1 MAPSATQAEHQHS
14 TMTTATITTTSVSND
29 PWCQPNQQQKENQR
43 PPVFFPED
51 YILALKKFSKFGSSN
66 NSSNSNSN
74 KSIYDTIDDAK
85 NLKSNTTNGHNNKSR
100 TLPLSKTSDY
110 KCPVAPADTEMA
122 LKQFGSITELL
133 TKLRADLRQSFQ
145 SFVQEFVANPMDGA
159 TLLLEVLRGIQ
170 LSQNTITGSSTLNSQ
185 NMDMR
190 NNQSYQR
197 RALLDELTCL
207 QCLSICCSRTTD
219 ASIRLGNTPVGLLPL
234 ACSATN
240 TGIRARILALQLL
253 TTACDPNILGDH
265 VPNASYYGHQAVSE
279 SLTTLRLRCAEPVRF
294 RLLIGILNSGG
305 GSGELQYVGMKF
317 INTFIESSD
326 SIQTRLY
333 LQAELYQAGLDPPQM
348 SRLISSTS
356 PWLQKLLDE
365 IKHFESIKIDVEIL
379 QKQVRTAEQ
388 CRSKMVI
395 LERKVEM
402 LQEEK
407 NVFTSIERRLQEKC
421 ADLQRELMQLKKN
434 NSTTSTLEKPVAL
447 PRQTLVNGQKSHPS
461 TTENEDEGISSSET
475 GQSSSP
481 VPMEYKANK
490 IKNDD
495 YDESNTTIDD
505 VIEELTNI
513 VNDAEREIKENGMHK
528 PLMKSRSEDVLVTSG
543 VSNEHDSM
551 IIPSNLLPQ
560 PPSKKANKS
569 LIHILGP
576 QHDVEG
582 SDYDYYIQNV
592 QQPLNNHEEQHKNEE
607 SLIYENEY
615 ELDNNQKNHP
625 DIVSTISY
633 NGNNRQKGTDDNNR
647 HLLNVI
653 MDAREKEQQ
662 SYHHINNRAHSLERD
677 MFPPQQFNGVFFM
690 SDMNPMTPATKFS
703 SKPDIMAALEKQ
715 RSTKNYSVNSMID
728 VVMTSTTTINHD
740 QQKAYHQQI
749 KPRQIFLPALD
760 KFSSPQ
766 NVTFNN
772 FKFKNTNVNPALFFD
787 HQHQQHLRMQTHN
800 GPKVTDLISGLY

>member
-43 PPVFFPED
+43 PPVFYPED
-51 YILALKKFSKFGSSN
+51 YILALRKFSKFGSNN
-66 NSSNSNSN
+66 NSSNSNAN

-110 KCPVAPADTEMA
+110 KSPVAPADTEMT
-122 LKQFGSITELL
+122 LKQFVSITELL
-133 TKLRADLRQSFQ
+133 TKLRADLKQSFQ
-145 SFVQEFVANPMDGA
+145 SFVQEFVANPMDGVS
-159 TLLLEVLRGIQ
+159 LLLEVLRGIQ

-265 VPNASYYGHQAVSE
+265 VPKASYYGHQAVSE

-305 GSGELQYVGMKF
+305 GSGELQYVGIKF
-317 INTFIESSD
+317 INTFLESSD

-348 SRLISSTS
+348 SKLISSTS
-356 PWLQKLLDE
+356 PWLQKLQDE
-365 IKHFESIKIDVEIL
+365 IKHWESIKIDVEVL
-379 QKQVRTAEQ
+379 QKQVRNAEQ

-421 ADLQRELMQLKKN
+421 ADLQRELMQLKKS

-447 PRQTLVNGQKSHPS
+447 PRQTLANGQKSHPS

-481 VPMEYKANK
+481 VPMEYKANNK
-490 IKNDD
+490 MVIKNDD

-513 VNDAEREIKENGMHK
+513 VNDAEREIIENGIHK
-528 PLMKSRSEDVLVTSG
+528 PLMKSRSEDVLATSG
-543 VSNEHDSM
+543 VTNEYDSM

-592 QQPLNNHEEQHKNEE
+592 QQPLNNHEDERKNEE
-607 SLIYENEY
+607 SHSLIYENEY
-615 ELDNNQKNHP
+615 ELDSNQKNHP
-625 DIVSTISY
+625 DIVSTIPY

-662 SYHHINNRAHSLERD
+662 SYHHVNNRAHSLERD
-677 MFPPQQFNGVFFM
+677 IFPPQQFNGVFFM

-703 SKPDIMAALEKQ
+703 SKPDIMAALGKQ
-715 RSTKNYSVNSMID
+715 RSSKNYGVNSMVD

-740 QQKAYHQQI
+740 QQIAYHQQV
-749 KPRQIFLPALD
+749 KPRQIFLPSID

-766 NVTFNN
+766 N
-772 FKFKNTNVNPALFFD
+772 
-787 HQHQQHLRMQTHN
+787 HQQHLRMQSHN